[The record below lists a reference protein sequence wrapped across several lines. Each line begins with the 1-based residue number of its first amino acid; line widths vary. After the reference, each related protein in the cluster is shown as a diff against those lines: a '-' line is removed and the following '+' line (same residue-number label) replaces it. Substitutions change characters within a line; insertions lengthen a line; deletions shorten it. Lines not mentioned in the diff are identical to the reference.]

1 MQNFYWR
8 SGLVLGLF
16 TLMAFGCAGLEIKRG
31 VEGNRFHSSA
41 NPKIDVEVGEGY
53 KYLGEKSAGR
63 SQFAVNSERSANFK
77 TEVYRFSNSQ
87 KGSVITIQID
97 TLVAQRISWQ
107 KFDYKKLPNLIE
119 GGVETLGGEKYQ
131 YGIYTFANDRGCYLT
146 KQNGRRVGGDSA
158 TNLTIYYL
166 ERLGAKSVFNQWR
179 NPGTLSGE
187 QRARLNAFLKNWTA
201 DINFKE

>member
-1 MQNFYWR
+1 MRNFYWR

-16 TLMAFGCAGLEIKRG
+16 SLIAIGCAGLEIKRG
-31 VEGNRFHSSA
+31 VEGNLFHSSS
-41 NPKIDVEVGEGY
+41 NPKMNIEVGEGY

-63 SQFAVNSERSANFK
+63 SQFAVDSERSANFK
-77 TEVYRFSNSQ
+77 TETYRFSNPQ
-87 KGSVITIQID
+87 KRSVITIQID

-166 ERLGAKSVFNQWR
+166 ERIGATSVFNQWR
-179 NPGTLSGE
+179 NPEMLSGE
-187 QRARLNAFLKNWTA
+187 QRARLSAFLKNWEA
-201 DINFKE
+201 DIQISE